1 MRTVKLKVQ
10 LQYSSAYHVDI
21 VCHLNIAYCIFMLYM
36 YYECID
42 MYCICFTG
50 VKHLSITKNTP
61 KKPLNKLAERL
72 AEMVMS

>member
-50 VKHLSITKNTP
+50 VKLWW
-61 KKPLNKLAERL
+61 NKLQNNL
-72 AEMVMS
+72 CWI